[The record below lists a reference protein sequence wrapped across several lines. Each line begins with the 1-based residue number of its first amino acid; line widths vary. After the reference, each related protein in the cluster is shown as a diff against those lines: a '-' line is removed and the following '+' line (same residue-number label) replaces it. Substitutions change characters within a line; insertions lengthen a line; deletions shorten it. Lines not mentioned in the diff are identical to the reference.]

1 MPRLY
6 HLSASF
12 LPPGASVVSFDG
24 EEALSRLYR
33 FRVLFS
39 LPLAEGLGLDLDAA
53 VGQSAQFLL
62 RDGLAGAV
70 HQTISGTVAALEL
83 VEDLEQ
89 RSVFRL
95 HLVPRLWRLSLGE
108 HSRVFVDKALPEILA
123 ETLEDGGL
131 APDDYALRLA
141 GKYAPLRHVC
151 QFRESR
157 LLFLTRWLERV
168 GAYYFFEQWDERE
181 RLIITDSAASHAGA
195 RSRPVRFVPQHAGDV
210 TAGQALRS
218 FRWRHEV
225 VPRKVAVADYHP
237 LHPRLA
243 VEGSA
248 DVVPEGAGG
257 EVRLFKVNEEQ
268 PGDARRFAATRAL
281 EHLAGRTTCQAQGS
295 VIGLMPG
302 FTFDLAEHPR
312 RELNQA
318 YLVTEIRHR
327 GREADLA
334 GDARE
339 RGAEAEAAVE
349 EGAELYHCELR
360 AVEASRHHLVPSM
373 TRWPRVSGTVRARI
387 DGEAE
392 SEHAQLDEHGRYRV
406 RLLLD
411 ESGLPDG
418 AASTYLRMLQPHAG
432 NPEGMHLPLR
442 KGTEVQV
449 AFLRGDPDQPV
460 IVGAV
465 PNAMTPSP
473 VTLANRTQNVVQ
485 TGGRSRLEIEDQQGS
500 EYVALSTPQEST
512 FLHLGA
518 HAGKGTHNMVLSTS
532 GDASMHTG
540 GNRDVRVGGKQ
551 TESVAGDVNERYH
564 GAQTT
569 SVTGALTE
577 VIDGGAAQT
586 IHAGAEQTVDGGATE
601 TISGGERR
609 RVTGGQRETLS
620 GGRTQTIA
628 GSSVET
634 ITGDLTQTVTGGA
647 TITSSGGHTVVAGGG
662 FEVGTPGAVTL
673 IANGG
678 FNLLAPGGQRRL
690 DNDFVMF
697 GKDYTVLAPNQL
709 VICGHRIDAMGLYV
723 ELVGVK
729 ADFFGVK
736 QTLGTTAKQAALVYL
751 GTDGVGATAHAFSQ
765 QGGAFHLWGG

>member
-6 HLSASF
+6 HISASF

-33 FRVLFS
+33 FRILFS
-39 LPLAEGLGLDLDAA
+39 LPLAEGLGLDLDASI
-53 VGQSAQFLL
+53 GQAAQLLL
-62 RDGLAGAV
+62 RDGLTGVV
-70 HQTISGTVAALEL
+70 HQAYSGMVAALEL
-83 VEDLEQ
+83 LDDLE
-89 RSVFRL
+89 RHSLFRL

-108 HSRVFVDKALPEILA
+108 HSRVFVDKALPEILS
-123 ETLEDGGL
+123 ETLEGGGL
-131 APDDYALRLA
+131 TSDDYELRLV

-151 QFRESR
+151 QLRESR

-168 GAYYFFEQWDERE
+168 GAYYFFEQGDERE
-181 RLIITDSAASHAGA
+181 RLIITDSTASHADA
-195 RSRPVRFVPQHAGDV
+195 RSGPVRFVPQHADDV

-237 LHPRLA
+237 LHPRLS
-243 VEGSA
+243 VKGSA

-268 PGDARRFAATRAL
+268 PDEAQRFATTRAL
-281 EHLAGRTTCQAQGS
+281 EHLAGRTTCHAHGS

-302 FTFDLAEHPR
+302 FTFDLVEHPR

-318 YLVTEIRHR
+318 YLVTEARHR
-327 GREADLA
+327 GREAGLD

-339 RGAEAEAAVE
+339 RGAEAEATRE
-349 EGAELYHCELR
+349 GGAELYRCELR

-373 TRWPRVSGTVRARI
+373 TRWPRISGTVRARI
-387 DGEAE
+387 DGEGE
-392 SEHAQLDEHGRYRV
+392 SEYAQIDEHGRYRV

-449 AFLRGDPDQPV
+449 GFLRGDPDQPV
-460 IVGAV
+460 IVGVV
-465 PNAMTPSP
+465 PDATTPSP
-473 VTLANRTQNVVQ
+473 VTTANRTQNVVQ
-485 TGGRSRLEIEDQQGS
+485 TGGLSRVEIEDQQGS
-500 EYVALSTPQEST
+500 EYIAISTPPEST
-512 FLHLGA
+512 FFHLGA
-518 HAGKGTHNMVLSTS
+518 HAGKGTHNYVLSTS

-540 GNRDVRVGGKQ
+540 GNRDIRVGGKQ
-551 TESVAGDVNERYH
+551 TESVAGDVAESYH
-564 GAQTT
+564 ADQTRT
-569 SVTGALTE
+569 VGGALTE
-577 VIDGGAAQT
+577 TVDGGAAQI
-586 IHAGAEQTVDGGATE
+586 IHAGSEQNIDGGATI
-601 TISGGERR
+601 TISGGETRT
-609 RVTGGQRETLS
+609 VTGGQTETLS
-620 GGRTQTIA
+620 GGRTQTIS

-634 ITGDLTQTVTGGA
+634 IAGDLTQTIAGGSA
-647 TITSSGGHTVVAGGG
+647 ITSTGGHTVIAGGG
-662 FEVGTPGAVTL
+662 FEVGTPANVTL
-673 IANGG
+673 VANGG

-697 GKDYTVLAPNQL
+697 GKDYTILAPNQL
-709 VICGHRIDAMGLYV
+709 VICGHRVDAMGLYV

-729 ADFFGVK
+729 ADLFGVK
-736 QTLGTTAKQAALVYL
+736 QTLGTTAKQAAFIYL